1 MKIIR
6 NYIILS
12 VLFLTLAL
20 QSCQQA
26 GGNSTG
32 SEYMPDMGHSIA
44 YEANYYNYY
53 YHNTWGSEDEY
64 YEYAQPKLPVNGTVP
79 RTISRNFPIPTQGS
93 HPYYYGDNEED
104 RAKAMAEIIENP
116 LPITD
121 AGIEEGKAMYEIY
134 CATCHGEKADGN
146 GYLVRDDGG
155 KYPVQPANFLLE
167 EHVNASN
174 GRYYHAIMHGRN
186 LMGSYKDKVSY
197 EERWNVIHYIRS
209 LQAKELKLTYNQ
221 LENTLN
227 SVDQPAGPNY
237 MADNSMMDEEVSEDH
252 QEEGMH
258 HDAETHGED
267 THMNEDAHTDE
278 HSDESHG
285 H

>member
-1 MKIIR
+1 MVAALIKADENDDSDLVGTLSGDGPFTVFAPTNDAFTELLQNLDGFDSLDDFDSEEER
-6 NYIILS
+6 ALLATIL
-12 VLFLTLAL
+12 
-20 QSCQQA
+20 Q
-26 GGNSTG
+26 
-32 SEYMPDMGHSIA
+32 
-44 YEANYYNYY
+44 
-53 YHNTWGSEDEY
+53 YH
-64 YEYAQPKLPVNGTVP
+64 VV
-79 RTISRNFPIPTQGS
+79 
-93 HPYYYGDNEED
+93 
-104 RAKAMAEIIENP
+104 
-116 LPITD
+116 
-121 AGIEEGKAMYEIY
+121 AGIAAASTDLSDGQMITTVQGEDVEVNLDEGVFISD
-134 CATCHGEKADGN
+134 ATDIDAEVILAD
-146 GYLVRDDGG
+146 
-155 KYPVQPANFLLE
+155 
-167 EHVNASN
+167 VNASN